1 MHYGNFFECSCVSN
15 IVEAIRRRDLPGF
28 CCGRKLLAGRTILV
42 VERQYSE
49 AVSAACS
56 QLSAWLRGEG
66 AAVLSSRDPLA
77 APLSAHSVHLVICLG
92 GDGTMLEV
100 YSTRT

>member
-1 MHYGNFFECSCVSN
+1 M
-15 IVEAIRRRDLPGF
+15 
-28 CCGRKLLAGRTILV
+28 

-56 QLSAWLRGEG
+56 ELTAWLRGEG
-66 AAVLSSRDPLA
+66 AVVLSSRDPLA
-77 APLSAHSVHLVICLG
+77 APLSAHTVHLVICLG

>member
-1 MHYGNFFECSCVSN
+1 M
-15 IVEAIRRRDLPGF
+15 
-28 CCGRKLLAGRTILV
+28 

-56 QLSAWLRGEG
+56 ELSAWLRGEG
-66 AAVLSSRDPLA
+66 AAVLSSQDPLA
-77 APLSAHSVHLVICLG
+77 APLSARTVHLVICLG

-100 YSTRT
+100 YSTDGHLFSSRSYVGTENRRLFCLKSTTQAQKLQIITT